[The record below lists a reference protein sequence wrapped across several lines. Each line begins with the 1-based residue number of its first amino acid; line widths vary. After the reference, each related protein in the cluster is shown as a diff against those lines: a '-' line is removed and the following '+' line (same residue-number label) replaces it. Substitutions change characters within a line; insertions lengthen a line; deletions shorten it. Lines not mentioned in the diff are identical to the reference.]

1 MKKYSILLVV
11 FFIGN
16 GLLFAQEKAGGH
28 HHAVFTK
35 PDAWIANTVIWVCV
49 AIVLI
54 TLVLSIKYLV
64 NPNEDNPNHI
74 KNIVKDEGF

>member
-35 PDAWIANTVIWVCV
+35 PDAWIANT